1 MAKADFSKA
10 EESFQKDLEQ
20 FKIDKLIEG
29 TENEETS
36 NAIQQFRMI
45 NRLLTLIQ
53 YEIKGLKRKGV
64 NCYEV
69 LKIDKN
75 ILKSFIKDPN
85 TVSIDDWK
93 ILREWKEQ
101 IDVLKKA
108 EEAKELVTTDEDI
121 VDKERKVHINKRFN
135 VSDKWLP
142 LK

>member
-10 EESFQKDLEQ
+10 EESFQRELEQ
-20 FKIDKLIEG
+20 FKIDKIIED
-29 TENEETS
+29 TENHENS

-53 YEIKGLKRKGV
+53 YEIKGLKRKGI
-64 NCYEV
+64 NCYEI

-75 ILKSFIKDPN
+75 TLKSFIKDPN
-85 TVSIDDWK
+85 TVSVDNWK
-93 ILREWKEQ
+93 MLREWKEQ
-101 IDVLKKA
+101 IDALKKT
-108 EEAKELVTTDEDI
+108 EEGKALVTTDEDI